1 MVSLKPRH
9 FLLLKGGRS
18 RIKGQR
24 KEKKE
29 PVRPSSRLPLA
40 IIFVIPGFR
49 PNRVP
54 RLPVFTTA
62 PPPLS
67 MLAFDFRAYQGRSS
81 RSLLLRSKWKKRPKY
96 NYKRDPVVE
105 KRFIRSFFSRRKDL
119 DRFRCAH
126 YHSPC
131 PLSIRRHHPPPPVPF
146 RIRRDGNLAESFAIY
161 DGAPSSSHLPR
172 LAREKDER
180 LYLPDWMIVAII
192 LLPLS
197 RLYASWRGC
206 KGIKEGI
213 CWLNCN
219 RNTVVYRC
227 DSSKKNWFDYISHI
241 WEAIYTII
249 TARRYVIITQ
259 RFIRY
264 RRFHGCARRDSENW
278 AKSFRR

>member
-24 KEKKE
+24 EEKKE

-62 PPPLS
+62 PPPPPLD
-67 MLAFDFRAYQGRSS
+67 ACFRFSGVSRTIFQISSSSNLDRNGRNVRNIIISVIP
-81 RSLLLRSKWKKRPKY
+81 RRL
-96 NYKRDPVVE
+96 VE
-105 KRFIRSFFSRRKDL
+105 KRFIHSFFSRRKDL

-161 DGAPSSSHLPR
+161 DGANCTLLLSLTSSR
-172 LAREKDER
+172 TRER
-180 LYLPDWMIVAII
+180 
-192 LLPLS
+192 
-197 RLYASWRGC
+197 
-206 KGIKEGI
+206 
-213 CWLNCN
+213 
-219 RNTVVYRC
+219 
-227 DSSKKNWFDYISHI
+227 
-241 WEAIYTII
+241 
-249 TARRYVIITQ
+249 
-259 RFIRY
+259 
-264 RRFHGCARRDSENW
+264 
-278 AKSFRR
+278 

>member
-18 RIKGQR
+18 GIKGQR

-54 RLPVFTTA
+54 RLPVFTTV
-62 PPPLS
+62 PPPSRCLLS
-67 MLAFDFRAYQGRSS
+67 IFGRIKDD
-81 RSLLLRSKWKKRPKY
+81 LPDLFFFFKPRSKWKKRPKY

-180 LYLPDWMIVAII
+180 LYLPD
-192 LLPLS
+192 
-197 RLYASWRGC
+197 
-206 KGIKEGI
+206 
-213 CWLNCN
+213 
-219 RNTVVYRC
+219 
-227 DSSKKNWFDYISHI
+227 
-241 WEAIYTII
+241 
-249 TARRYVIITQ
+249 
-259 RFIRY
+259 
-264 RRFHGCARRDSENW
+264 
-278 AKSFRR
+278 